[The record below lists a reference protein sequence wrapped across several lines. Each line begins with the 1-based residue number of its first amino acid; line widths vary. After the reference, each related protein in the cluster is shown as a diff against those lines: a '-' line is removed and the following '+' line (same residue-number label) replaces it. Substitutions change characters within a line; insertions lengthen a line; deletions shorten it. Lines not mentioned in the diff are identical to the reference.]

1 VVELGSRA
9 VDTPLGRVVIEASRE
24 GLTRI
29 QYSDERVNDSAVG
42 RAHLDAGEAW
52 LTGYFEGSPSSEPEL
67 DLSQLTRFR
76 VEVSR
81 ALIQGARFGEVVS
94 YGELALAASSPR
106 ASRAVGSA
114 MADNPWTLLVP
125 CHRVVRSDGVIGNY
139 SALDGG
145 ATKRWLLS
153 HEGQKFD
160 SLSRLVR

>member
-29 QYSDERVNDSAVG
+29 QYSDESVNDCGVG

-52 LTGYFEGSPSSEPEL
+52 LTGYFDGSPTGDPKL
-67 DLSQLTRFR
+67 DFSNLTRFR
-76 VEVSR
+76 AEVSR
-81 ALIQGARFGEVVS
+81 TLIRGAGFGEVVS
-94 YGELALAASSPR
+94 YGELATAAGSPR

>member
-1 VVELGSRA
+1 MELGSRA

-29 QYSDERVNDSAVG
+29 QYSDESVNDGGVG

-52 LTGYFEGSPSSEPEL
+52 LTGYFDGSPTGNPKL
-67 DLSQLTRFR
+67 DFSNLTRFQA
-76 VEVSR
+76 EVSR
-81 ALIQGARFGEVVS
+81 TLIRGAGFGEVVS
-94 YGELALAASSPR
+94 YGGLATVAGSPGAR
-106 ASRAVGSA
+106 RAVGSA
-114 MADNPWTLLVP
+114 MADNPWAMLVP
-125 CHRVVRSDGVIGNY
+125 CHRVVRSDGVIENS